1 MDRRS
6 YIQDGVVVI
15 WP

>member
-6 YIQDGVVVI
+6 YLFNCL
-15 WP
+15 